1 MATLI
6 ELSQLV
12 GRRRVSWRY
21 DPVLLTG
28 DYTIRR
34 HLETFDRMARV
45 LAPHIDRCI
54 FSFVEMYKKLRFNMP
69 ELIPLSVEDMDELA
83 RGLGSIAAA
92 YGMRIQPCGTN
103 GDFSR
108 YGIQSS
114 GCMTL
119 DILGEANGV
128 AFKNRKHKGMRQG
141 CHCIE
146 SRDIGAYDT
155 CLNGCKYCY
164 ANQTPQKA
172 IENYKLHDPAS
183 PLLLGQVCPDD
194 TVTQGVQKTFLA
206 PGSKGE
212 R

>member
-12 GRRRVSWRY
+12 GHQRVSWRY
-21 DPVLLTG
+21 DPVLLTR
-28 DYTIRR
+28 DYTIQR

-83 RGLGSIAAA
+83 RGLGSIAAT
-92 YGMRIQPCGTN
+92 YGIRIQTCGTN

-172 IENYKLHDPAS
+172 FENYKLHDPAS